1 MMRLTRVTGANVV
14 IFGRIKCPTV
24 DVCDDDD
31 DDDDGGRVWCWC
43 WR

>member
-1 MMRLTRVTGANVV
+1 MMRLTRVTGANMV

-31 DDDDGGRVWCWC
+31 DDDDGGRVWCW
-43 WR
+43 